1 MVKHFFFRW
10 ETISTEKRSQ
20 WKSTCSKSD
29 KKNIEKTCGCG
40 VGAKR
45 IKTLQHKKDL
55 SSYNNYHE
63 TKKLTMYS
71 SK

>member
-1 MVKHFFFRW
+1 MR
-10 ETISTEKRSQ
+10 
-20 WKSTCSKSD
+20 
-29 KKNIEKTCGCG
+29 KTQLANG